1 MSTTSEYNH
10 QSQANKILVS
20 LNLNVPLQFEIELQ
34 TTQSQE
40 LNQLNN
46 QESLISD
53 IVLNEIN
60 QTKLNEQ
67 IKDALYNL
75 EDKSLDKLQEKKLRT
90 IKSRNISNELLSNA
104 NEPQSNQQNEIIA
117 NKRKMRLADSL
128 NNSLTLTVNL
138 MGTMLRLGK
147 LANYSWE

>member
-34 TTQSQE
+34 TTQFQE

>member
-1 MSTTSEYNH
+1 
-10 QSQANKILVS
+10 
-20 LNLNVPLQFEIELQ
+20 
-34 TTQSQE
+34 
-40 LNQLNN
+40 
-46 QESLISD
+46 
-53 IVLNEIN
+53 
-60 QTKLNEQ
+60 Q